1 MESTTDLRMGEDSE
15 GDRGEL
21 FYLYM
26 ILTLQHEDD
35 TADRV
40 LTVNLTYNERKF

>member
-1 MESTTDLRMGEDSE
+1 MTDLGMG
-15 GDRGEL
+15 GDREEL

-26 ILTLQHEDD
+26 ILTLQNKDG

-40 LTVNLTYNERKF
+40 LTVDLIYNERKF